1 MSGYGLKITM
11 ADGVDVLNT
20 SYYGVA
26 MKIFQSTPIGSATV
40 NINYT
45 SDPAALSQVEWV
57 EVNSGGQFLP
67 EVSEDTAAFQNMCFR
82 LSAGQWVNMS
92 LLANGNHYFNSSFG
106 MTKQHYSYPVFV
118 DEIRYWLS
126 QIGVSPVYSA
136 GHMTGIAIES
146 PVKQLGLLF
155 VAGLENNV

>member
-1 MSGYGLKITM
+1 MSEYGLSLRM
-11 ADGVDVLNT
+11 ADGVEVLNT

-26 MKIFQSTPIGSATV
+26 MKIHDSYPVGPVTAAID
-40 NINYT
+40 YT

-106 MTKQHYSYPVFV
+106 MTKQHYSYPGFV

-126 QIGVSPVYSA
+126 QVGVNPVYSS
-136 GHMTGIAIES
+136 GHISGISIES
-146 PVKQLGLLF
+146 PVNQLGLLF